1 MDVDV
6 VSRRIVVASAR
17 LLQSKKC
24 RSDYC
29 KEEMKVIC
37 LCFVFLVHDCDETLM
52 QLGLLHVHKLVLLQ
66 PDFKK

>member
-29 KEEMKVIC
+29 KEEIKGIC
-37 LCFVFLVHDCDETLM
+37 LCFVFLVHDCDETNATWSSPCT
-52 QLGLLHVHKLVLLQ
+52 QTSITAT
-66 PDFKK
+66 